1 MENKKSTLPLAAF
14 IIGLVTY
21 NAALFVIAGFSHGAA
36 FYTSYVFM
44 LLAFASIIFAAV
56 MMKKRG
62 MGMKDILLG
71 YPLIKHCTIYFIAEL
86 IVSVIFMLL
95 DAKVGFAA
103 PFAVQLIMLCVHL
116 MFALSCLIARD
127 KIEEMRT
134 QVNDSTLFISMLK
147 VDADALVL
155 RAKEREVKEAYK
167 KLSEEIRFSDPVS
180 SSPLFPTEREISAKM
195 VAARECIA
203 TDADKA
209 LALCAEMSALLKI
222 RNEMCKMVK

>member
-21 NAALFVIAGFSHGAA
+21 NATLFVIAGFSHGAA

-127 KIEEMRT
+127 KIEEIRT

-147 VDADALVL
+147 VDVDALVL

-180 SSPLFPTEREISAKM
+180 SSPLFPTEQEISAKM
-195 VAARECIA
+195 AAARECIA

-209 LALCAEMSALLKI
+209 LALCTEMSALLKI
-222 RNEMCKMVK
+222 RNEMCKAVK

>member
-103 PFAVQLIMLCVHL
+103 PFA
-116 MFALSCLIARD
+116 LSCLIARD

-180 SSPLFPTEREISAKM
+180 SSPLFPTEQEISAKM
-195 VAARECIA
+195 AAARECIA

-222 RNEMCKMVK
+222 RNEMCKTVK

>member
-14 IIGLVTY
+14 IIGLITY
-21 NAALFVIAGFSHGAA
+21 NAALFVIAGFSHGTA

-180 SSPLFPTEREISAKM
+180 SSPLFPTEQEISAKM
-195 VAARECIA
+195 AAARECIA

-222 RNEMCKMVK
+222 RNEMCKTVK

>member
-36 FYTSYVFM
+36 FCTSYVFR
-44 LLAFASIIFAAV
+44 LLAFASIIFTAV

-180 SSPLFPTEREISAKM
+180 SSPLFPTEQEISAKM
-195 VAARECIA
+195 AAARECIA

-222 RNEMCKMVK
+222 RNEMCKTVK

>member
-36 FYTSYVFM
+36 FYTSHVFM

-180 SSPLFPTEREISAKM
+180 SSPLFPTEQEISAKM
-195 VAARECIA
+195 AAARECIA

-222 RNEMCKMVK
+222 RNEMCKTVK

>member
-21 NAALFVIAGFSHGAA
+21 NAALFVIAGFSYGAA

-180 SSPLFPTEREISAKM
+180 SSPLFPTEQEISAKM
-195 VAARECIA
+195 AAARECIA

-222 RNEMCKMVK
+222 RNEMCKTVK

>member
-21 NAALFVIAGFSHGAA
+21 NAALFVIAGFCHGAA

-180 SSPLFPTEREISAKM
+180 SSPLFPTEQEISAKM
-195 VAARECIA
+195 AAARECIA

-209 LALCAEMSALLKI
+209 LALCAEMSTLLKI
-222 RNEMCKMVK
+222 RNEMCKTVK